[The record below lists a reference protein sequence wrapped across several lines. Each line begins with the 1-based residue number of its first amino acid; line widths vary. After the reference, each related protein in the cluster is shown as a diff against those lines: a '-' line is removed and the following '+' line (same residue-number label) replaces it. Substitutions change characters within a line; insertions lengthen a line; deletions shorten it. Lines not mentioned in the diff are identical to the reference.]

1 MHAALGRTHAQS
13 MIHVSGCACIV
24 VHYLR
29 SVSRS
34 GCVHVCRP
42 HEMQLRLSRGCGDHR
57 PQQSFRA
64 LFRALALLRSSFAW
78 PAHISSPR
86 HSIAASVRP
95 GLLPLQRDSQQLW
108 LCDSGGLPLRT
119 RSACLTDQRIQRRKP
134 WLSLQETRRCRVR
147 LRLRGEL
154 CQPSA
159 IRGGHGLC
167 CEHRG
172 GELPSEIA
180 TLLPLDFVVE
190 RTLGYSQYSSHAGCP
205 LVPSCTCCPVCEL
218 LPYAAVS
225 CITACAQPCPFA
237 GMPEASAASD
247 CDATSQ
253 WHMGYGCM
261 SSRVRVNRARA
272 GSDVVYS
279 EDGAVALVATI
290 AALCSERTKVCARTA
305 PGDVAV
311 KGPESSVVKA
321 AVERGAVC
329 LLAGIHLSAGA
340 HGMHRWKPREVSK
353 RGCGCAQRGDA
364 HRASRMPADACVGLC
379 VPQRA
384 SAS

>member
-1 MHAALGRTHAQS
+1 MHAALGRKHAQS

-34 GCVHVCRP
+34 GCVHVCRS

-86 HSIAASVRP
+86 HSITASVRP

-119 RSACLTDQRIQRRKP
+119 RSACLTDQRIQWRKP

-159 IRGGHGLC
+159 IRWSRVHAAVCFSLHWALVHAELRSSHRCGSARALNRASGPAARTRLEMSSRTGGLLMPYCGLC

-205 LVPSCTCCPVCEL
+205 PVPSVVLAAPFADYCRTQQFRASLHAHSRAHSPVCQEL
-218 LPYAAVS
+218 LLRRIAMPRRNGVWDMAV
-225 CITACAQPCPFA
+225 CHRECVYTVLVRAQ
-237 GMPEASAASD
+237 
-247 CDATSQ
+247 TS
-253 WHMGYGCM
+253 
-261 SSRVRVNRARA
+261 STR
-272 GSDVVYS
+272 
-279 EDGAVALVATI
+279 
-290 AALCSERTKVCARTA
+290 RTA
-305 PGDVAV
+305 
-311 KGPESSVVKA
+311 
-321 AVERGAVC
+321 R
-329 LLAGIHLSAGA
+329 
-340 HGMHRWKPREVSK
+340 
-353 RGCGCAQRGDA
+353 
-364 HRASRMPADACVGLC
+364 
-379 VPQRA
+379 
-384 SAS
+384 